1 MNTEIKNDYEQI
13 FHSEVISMIRNDPDY
28 YFDKFLGVELWEKER
43 EIVQS
48 VKNHQKTTVR
58 SNNSSGKT
66 YTIARVALWF
76 LASFPPAVVINT
88 APTHRQV
95 ENQFWRELR
104 KAHNSSLRPLGGKL
118 LKTQLNIDEDW
129 YAIGFSTK
137 DGDDGMEKFQG
148 WHGQNVLIIVD
159 EASGVHPKIF
169 EAIQG
174 AMASGG
180 TVRLVY
186 IGNPTKNTGDFADSF
201 KDPTF
206 NKIHISAYDIPNVK
220 KKQVIIQGLAT
231 WEWVQDMI
239 RKYGA
244 DSDVVRVRVKGDFPK
259 KETDT
264 LIGVDLV
271 ENSIGADRE
280 LYGDDEF
287 IGLDPARYGNDT
299 ADFVYRKGNY
309 AKVLETIEASD
320 TMVLAGK
327 AKKWLKFYPKA
338 NLHIDIIGLGAG
350 IFDRLKEQDD
360 IADRVF
366 GVNSAV
372 SATNKE
378 EYKNLRAEGW
388 DDTRLWLRDA
398 VLDDDPEHKEKWY
411 QLAQP
416 KYKLLSSG
424 QMQLESKEDMK
435 KRGVASPGVG
445 DALVLT
451 LQRPTEG
458 GTFLMMLAD

>member
-1 MNTEIKNDYEQI
+1 MDEYKDIAIKEL
-13 FHSEVISMIRNDPDY
+13 EKIRNNPDY
-28 YFDKFLGVELWEKER
+28 FFSEYLGVDLWSKEK

-48 VKNHQKTTVR
+48 VKNHQKTTIR

-66 YTIARVALWF
+66 YTIARIALWF
-76 LASFPPAVVINT
+76 LSAYPSSVVINT

-95 ENQFWRELR
+95 ENQYWREFR
-104 KAHNSSLRPLGGKL
+104 KAYKSAKRPFGGKL
-118 LKTQLNIDEDW
+118 LKTQFNIAEDW

-186 IGNPTKNTGDFADSF
+186 IGNPTKNTGDFAESF

-206 NKIHISAYDIPNVK
+206 NKIHISAYDSPNVK
-220 KKQVIIQGLAT
+220 EGKVVIQGLVT
-231 WEWVQDMI
+231 LEWVEDMI
-239 RKYGA
+239 RKYGK
-244 DSDVVRVRVKGDFPK
+244 DSDVVRVRVFGNFPK
-259 KETDT
+259 KEADT
-264 LIGVDLV
+264 LIGIDLV
-271 ENSIGADRE
+271 EESIGAERE
-280 LYGDDEF
+280 LYGDEEF
-287 IGLDPARYGNDT
+287 IGLDPARYGEDT

-309 AKVLETIEASD
+309 AKVLETIQSSD
-320 TMVLAGK
+320 LMVLAGK
-327 AKKWLKFYPKA
+327 AKNYLKEYPKA
-338 NLHIDIIGLGAG
+338 KLHIDIVGLGVG
-350 IFDRLKEQDD
+350 VFDRLREQEEV
-360 IADRVF
+360 ADRVF
-366 GVNSAV
+366 GVSSSA
-372 SATNKE
+372 SATNTD

-388 DDTRLWLRDA
+388 DDARLWLRDA

-411 QLAQP
+411 QLTKP
-416 KYKLLSSG
+416 KYKILSSG
-424 QMQLESKEDMK
+424 QIQLESKEEMK

-458 GTFLMMLAD
+458 STFLMLLAD

>member
-1 MNTEIKNDYEQI
+1 MNQEIDYQEL
-13 FHSEVISMIRNDPDY
+13 FHSEVINTIRNDPDY
-28 YFDKFLGVELWEKER
+28 FFTKFLGVELWEKER
-43 EIVQS
+43 EIVYS
-48 VKNHQKTTVR
+48 VKNHQKTTIR

-66 YTIARVALWF
+66 YTIARIALWF
-76 LASFPPAVVINT
+76 LSAFPPAVVINT

-95 ENQFWRELR
+95 ENQFWREFR
-104 KAHNSSLRPLGGKL
+104 KAHKSALRPLGGKL
-118 LKTQLNIDEDW
+118 LKTQFNIDEDW

-186 IGNPTKNTGDFADSF
+186 IGNPTKNTGDFAESF

-206 NKIHISAYDIPNVK
+206 NKIHISAYDSPNVK
-220 KKQVIIQGLAT
+220 AGEVVITGLVT
-231 WEWVQDMI
+231 LEWVNDMI

-244 DSDVVRVRVKGDFPK
+244 DSDVVRVRVKGEFPK

-264 LIGVDLV
+264 LIGIDLV
-271 ENSIGADRE
+271 EDAIGADRE

-309 AKVLETIEASD
+309 AKVLETIQSSD
-320 TMVLAGK
+320 LMTLAGK
-327 AKKWLKFYPKA
+327 AKKYMKQYPNARLK
-338 NLHIDIIGLGAG
+338 IDVIGLGSG
-350 IFDRLKEQDD
+350 VYDRLREQEDV
-360 IADRVF
+360 AERVD
-366 GVNSAV
+366 GVNVAV
-372 SATNKE
+372 NATDSDG
-378 EYKNLRAEGW
+378 YKNLRAEAW
-388 DDTRLWLRDA
+388 DDTRMWLRDA
-398 VLDDDPEHKEKWY
+398 VLEDDEHKEKWY
-411 QLAQP
+411 QLTQP
-416 KYKLLSSG
+416 KYKIISSG
-424 QMQLESKEDMK
+424 QIQLESKEDMK
-435 KRGVASPGVG
+435 KRGVASPGVA

-451 LQRPTEG
+451 LARTTEAPP
-458 GTFLMMLAD
+458 FLMVMAR

>member
-1 MNTEIKNDYEQI
+1 MTDEAYIQVANAELEK
-13 FHSEVISMIRNDPDY
+13 IRTNPDY
-28 YFDKFLGVELWEKER
+28 FFSDYLGVDLWEKER
-43 EIVQS
+43 ELVYS
-48 VKNHQKTTVR
+48 VRDHQKTTVR

-66 YTIARVALWF
+66 YTIARIALWF
-76 LASFPPAVVINT
+76 LSAFPPAVVINT

-95 ENQFWRELR
+95 ENQFWREFR
-104 KAHNSSLRPLGGKL
+104 KAHKSAKRILGGKL
-118 LKTQLNIDEDW
+118 LKTQFNIAEDW

-159 EASGVHPKIF
+159 EASGVHARIF

-174 AMASGG
+174 ALASGG

-206 NKIHISAYDIPNVK
+206 NKIHISAYDSPNVK
-220 KKQVIIQGLAT
+220 EGRVVITGLVT
-231 WEWVQDMI
+231 KEWVDDMI

-244 DSDVVRVRVKGDFPK
+244 DSDVVRVRVKGEFPK
-259 KETDT
+259 KEADT

-271 ENSIGADRE
+271 EEAIGADRE
-280 LYGDDEF
+280 LYGEEEY
-287 IGLDPARYGNDT
+287 IGLDPARKGEDT

-309 AKVLETIEASD
+309 AKVLETVQSSD
-320 TMVLAGK
+320 LMVLAGK
-327 AKKWLKFYPKA
+327 AKRYLLMPEYKNAKM
-338 NLHIDIIGLGAG
+338 HIDIIGMGG
-350 IFDRLKEQDD
+350 GVYDRLKEQDD
-360 IADRVF
+360 ISDRVF

-372 SATNKE
+372 AAINKE

-388 DDTRLWLRDA
+388 DDARLWLRDA

-411 QLAQP
+411 QLAKP
-416 KYKLLSSG
+416 KSKILSSG
-424 QMQLESKEDMK
+424 QIQIESKEDMK
-435 KRGVASPGVG
+435 KRGVPSPGVG

-458 GTFLMMLAD
+458 GTFLMLMTD

>member
-1 MNTEIKNDYEQI
+1 MDTAVEERMGQMTVEQVRNEPET
-13 FHSEVISMIRNDPDY
+13 FFSEY
-28 YFDKFLGVELWEKER
+28 LGVELWEKEL
-43 EIVQS
+43 ELVLS
-48 VKNHQKTTVR
+48 VRDNQKTTVR

-76 LASFPPAVVINT
+76 LIAYPSSMVINT

-95 ENQFWRELR
+95 ENQYWREFR
-104 KAHNSSLRPLGGKL
+104 KAYKSAKVNLGGKL
-118 LKTQLNIDEDW
+118 LKTQFNIAEDW
-129 YAIGFSTK
+129 YAIGFSTSN
-137 DGDDGMEKFQG
+137 GEDGMEKFQG
-148 WHGQNVLIIVD
+148 WHSKNVLIIVD

-174 AMASGG
+174 ALASGG

-201 KDPTF
+201 KDPSF

-220 KKQVIIQGLAT
+220 ERRVIIQGLAT
-231 WEWVQDMI
+231 FEWVEDMI
-239 RKYGA
+239 RKYGEN
-244 DSDVVRVRVKGDFPK
+244 SDVVRVRVKGEFPK
-259 KETDT
+259 QEADT

-271 ENSIGADRE
+271 EEAIGADRE
-280 LYGDDEF
+280 FYGDDEY
-287 IGLDPARYGNDT
+287 IGLDPARHGADT

-309 AKVLETIEASD
+309 AKVLETIQSSD
-320 TMVLAGK
+320 LMVLAGK
-327 AKKWLKFYPKA
+327 GKNYLKEYPKA
-338 NLHIDIIGLGAG
+338 KLHIDIIGLGVG
-350 IFDRLKEQDD
+350 VFDRLREQED

-372 SATNKE
+372 AATNKE

-388 DDTRLWLRDA
+388 DDARLWLRDA

-416 KYKLLSSG
+416 KYKIISSG

-435 KRGVASPGVG
+435 KRGIPSPGAG

-458 GTFLMMLAD
+458 STFLMLMAD